1 MFVLSGVFVF
11 VFCGLRFIDQ
21 GCSFY
26 RESSFS
32 CFGDLRFIDQ
42 GCSFYRE
49 SLFSC
54 FVVFVLLIRGVRF
67 IGSLRF
73 RVLGSSFY

>member
-11 VFCGLRFIDQ
+11 VFWDLRFIDQ

-32 CFGDLRFIDQ
+32 CFG
-42 GCSFYRE
+42 
-49 SLFSC
+49 
-54 FVVFVLLIRGVRF
+54 VFVLLIRGVRF

-73 RVLGSSFY
+73 RVFGIFVLLIRGVRFIGSLRFRVLWSSFY